1 MAKNQTGINT
11 ENVEKTE
18 ETKEISQDRKFSL
31 TTLRGNCVK
40 LFGCT
45 SSTFDGAFFHAD
57 KTKEYTIAAA
67 EVIIKKWLGRGIGK

>member
-11 ENVEKTE
+11 ENTE
-18 ETKEISQDRKFSL
+18 ETKEISQERKFSV

-57 KTKEYTIAAA
+57 QTKEYTIAAA
-67 EVIIKKWLGRGIGK
+67 EAIIKKWLGKGICK